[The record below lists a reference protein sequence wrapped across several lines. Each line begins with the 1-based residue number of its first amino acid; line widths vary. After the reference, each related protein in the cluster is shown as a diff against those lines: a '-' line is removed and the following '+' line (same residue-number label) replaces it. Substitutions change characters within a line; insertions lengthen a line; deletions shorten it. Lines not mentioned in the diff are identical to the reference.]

1 MKCIQAIKATKYSAV
16 GDIKRVTE
24 VEADEKVS
32 TGYWKFVPKM
42 EWKFATRNKKVEQ
55 VRETYPAN
63 VEGTKEFN
71 EANSQTIAEKQLS
84 KKKRSK

>member
-1 MKCIQAIKATKYSAV
+1 MKCIKAIKATKYSAV

-42 EWKFATRNKKVEQ
+42 EWKEATRK
-55 VRETYPAN
+55 
-63 VEGTKEFN
+63 
-71 EANSQTIAEKQLS
+71 SQPVDSVNDQITDAVTISEKQLN
-84 KKKRSK
+84 KKKKGK

>member
-42 EWKFATRNKKVEQ
+42 EWKLATRKQKVEE
-55 VRETYPAN
+55 VVEVET
-63 VEGTKEFN
+63 V
-71 EANSQTIAEKQLS
+71 TISEKQLN
-84 KKKRSK
+84 KKKKSK

>member
-1 MKCIQAIKATKYSAV
+1 MKCIKAIRATKHSDI
-16 GDIKRVTE
+16 GDIKRLTE

-42 EWKFATRNKKVEQ
+42 EWKEATRGKKVEA
-55 VRETYPAN
+55 VREELPAN
-63 VEGTKEFN
+63 VEGSTEFN
-71 EANSQTIAEKQLS
+71 SANQTISEKQLN

>member
-1 MKCIQAIKATKYSAV
+1 MKCIQAIRETKYSSV

-42 EWKFATRNKKVEQ
+42 EWKLATRKSKAEVVEAVNDQ
-55 VRETYPAN
+55 ITDAV
-63 VEGTKEFN
+63 
-71 EANSQTIAEKQLS
+71 TISEKQLN

>member
-1 MKCIQAIKATKYSAV
+1 MKCIQAIRETKYSSV

-42 EWKFATRNKKVEQ
+42 EWKLATRSKKVEEVVNPQ
-55 VRETYPAN
+55 ITDAV
-63 VEGTKEFN
+63 
-71 EANSQTIAEKQLS
+71 TISEKQLN
-84 KKKRSK
+84 KKKKNK

>member
-1 MKCIQAIKATKYSAV
+1 MKCIQAIRETKYSSV

-42 EWKFATRNKKVEQ
+42 EWKLATRKQKVEEVVNPQ
-55 VRETYPAN
+55 ITDAV
-63 VEGTKEFN
+63 
-71 EANSQTIAEKQLS
+71 TISEKQLN
-84 KKKRSK
+84 KKKKSK

>member
-1 MKCIQAIKATKYSAV
+1 MKCIQAIRETKYSSV

-42 EWKFATRNKKVEQ
+42 EWKLATRKQKVETVNDQ
-55 VRETYPAN
+55 ITDAV
-63 VEGTKEFN
+63 
-71 EANSQTIAEKQLS
+71 TISEKQLN
-84 KKKRSK
+84 KKKKSK

>member
-1 MKCIQAIKATKYSAV
+1 MKCIQAIRETKYSSV

-42 EWKFATRNKKVEQ
+42 EWKLATRKQKVETVNDQ
-55 VRETYPAN
+55 ITDAV
-63 VEGTKEFN
+63 
-71 EANSQTIAEKQLS
+71 TISEKQLN
-84 KKKRSK
+84 KKKKNK

>member
-1 MKCIQAIKATKYSAV
+1 MKCIQAIRETKYSSV

-42 EWKFATRNKKVEQ
+42 EWKLATRSKKVEEVVNPQ
-55 VRETYPAN
+55 ITDAV
-63 VEGTKEFN
+63 
-71 EANSQTIAEKQLS
+71 TISEKQLN
-84 KKKRSK
+84 KKKKSK

>member
-1 MKCIQAIKATKYSAV
+1 MKCIQAIRETKYSSV

-42 EWKFATRNKKVEQ
+42 EWKLATRSKKVE
-55 VRETYPAN
+55 
-63 VEGTKEFN
+63 
-71 EANSQTIAEKQLS
+71 EAVNPQITDAVTISEKQLN
-84 KKKRSK
+84 KKKKNK